1 MSTLRSRIDTAGAT
15 FQDNLVAYQSLREE
29 VAAARATCVAGG
41 GEEAQARHA
50 ARGKMTARQR
60 VTGLLDPGT
69 PFLEIGQFAAHE
81 VYSEEVPSAGIVVGI
96 GMVAG
101 RACAI
106 VANDATVKG
115 GTYYPLTIR
124 KHIRAQQV
132 ARENGLPCI
141 YLVDSGGAYLPMQEE
156 IFPDENHF
164 GRIFRNIA
172 EMSAA
177 GLPQISAVMG
187 SCTAGGAYIPA
198 MSDETVIVGGT
209 GTIFLGGPHLVRA
222 ATGVVVDAQTL
233 GGADVHTRQSAVADH
248 HAASDAH
255 ALALVRDIVARRCP
269 APMPVPP
276 LPPAPPLYDPSEL
289 PGLLGNNPRQPI
301 PAREILA
308 RLLDGSELMEYRAR
322 HGTTLICGTGRI
334 GGWPVGV
341 LINDGV
347 LFAESARKAANFIEL
362 CSQQGIPLL
371 FLHNI
376 SGFMVGPEYEAGG
389 IARDGAKMVAAVS
402 CARVPKFSVLIG
414 GSYGAGNFAMCG
426 RAFGPRLMAMWPNAN
441 TSVMGGEQAA
451 TVLALVRAEQMAKRG
466 LAFGPGEEDAFKAPI
481 LDSYRLRGRP
491 LYAAARMWVD
501 AVVDPVDTRA
511 WLALGLAL
519 AAAGPKE
526 ETRFGVFRM

>member
-1 MSTLRSRIDTAGAT
+1 MSTLRSRIDTAGVE
-15 FQDNLVAYQSLREE
+15 FHDNIVAYQSLRDE
-29 VAAARATCVAGG
+29 VMAARAICVAGG

-60 VTGLLDPGT
+60 VAGLLDPGT
-69 PFLEIGQFAAHE
+69 PFLEIGQLAAYE
-81 VYSEEVPSAGIVVGI
+81 VYPEEVQSAGIVTGI

-124 KHIRAQQV
+124 KHIRAQQL
-132 ARENGLPCI
+132 ARENGLPCV

-172 EMSAA
+172 ELSAA
-177 GLPQISAVMG
+177 GFPQISAVMG

-209 GTIFLGGPHLVRA
+209 GTVFLGGPQLVRA
-222 ATGVVVDAQTL
+222 ATGVIVDAQTL

-248 HAASDAH
+248 YAASDAH

-269 APMPVPP
+269 APLLVPP
-276 LPPAPPLYDPSEL
+276 SPPAPPLYDPAEL
-289 PGLLGNNPRQPI
+289 PGVLGNNPRKPI

-308 RLLDGSELMEYRAR
+308 RLLDSSELVEYRTR
-322 HGTTLICGTGRI
+322 HGTTLVCGTGHI
-334 GGWPVGV
+334 CGWPVGV

-347 LFAESARKAANFIEL
+347 LFAESARKAANFVEL
-362 CSQQGIPLL
+362 CSQQDIPLL

-376 SGFMVGPEYEAGG
+376 SGFMVGQEYEAGG

-451 TVLALVRAEQMAKRG
+451 TVLTLVRAEQMAKRG
-466 LAFGPGEEDAFKAPI
+466 LAFGPEEEDAFKAPI
-481 LDSYRLRGRP
+481 IESYRLHGRP

-501 AVVDPVDTRA
+501 AVVDPEDTRS

-519 AAAGPKE
+519 AATSPKE